1 MEDAIRYFLTLH
13 NQVKLF
19 HWTTMSYA
27 THKALDDLHEHLA
40 PLIDRF
46 IESYIGHFG
55 KQPVKSFKVHIDL
68 ISTGGDSIKLSKWL
82 QSQRDVLTNMV
93 MTDYK
98 DAPGFQNVLE
108 EMISLFDN
116 TLYLIALK

>member
-1 MEDAIRYFLTLH
+1 
-13 NQVKLF
+13 
-19 HWTTMSYA
+19 MSYA

-55 KQPVKSFKVHIDL
+55 KQPVKPFKVRID
-68 ISTGGDSIKLSKWL
+68 IASMNDTMKLPKWL
-82 QSQRDVLTNMV
+82 QSQRDALTTMIT
-93 MTDYK
+93 TDYK
-98 DAPGFQNVLE
+98 DTPGFQNVLE